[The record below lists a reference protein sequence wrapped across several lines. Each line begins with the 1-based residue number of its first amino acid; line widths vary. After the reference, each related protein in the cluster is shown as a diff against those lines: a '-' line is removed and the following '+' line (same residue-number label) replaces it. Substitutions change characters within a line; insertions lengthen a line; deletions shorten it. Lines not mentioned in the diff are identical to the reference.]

1 MKEFEI
7 TVRVKETLE
16 SVDAKLL
23 RQGFKIIRKSRV
35 EDKYMANINEEIK
48 LDKINVIL
56 KKCVLLRYLNANGE
70 IYKKITY
77 KQKVYDREQTISEE
91 KINVNCDD
99 LNKAE
104 KLFKALDF
112 KNIVDV
118 FYDVIVYEKDGL
130 ELAFQN
136 VENLGLLVEYEAS
149 KVSEEITNEEIE
161 IVKKKMYEEIKKI
174 GIELDNNLDVRKAY
188 ELLKNKL
195 R

>member
-7 TVRVKETLE
+7 TVKVKETLE